1 MLKLHWIEFFLR
13 SIPETFLMIWGI
25 YVINKTSFNFKK
37 YIISTVGL
45 SLCIFFIRRLPI
57 YWGIHTFISI
67 ILIISIMFIQ
77 GIPLITS
84 LYGTLLMFLTLSL
97 SEVLNIL
104 MLIIFNIE
112 INLVYVDSIMG
123 SIRKCLLGIPSLIIM
138 FLFITLIDYFKN
150 RRN

>member
-1 MLKLHWIEFFLR
+1 
-13 SIPETFLMIWGI
+13 MIWGI
-25 YVINKTSFNFKK
+25 YVINKTSFSLKN
-37 YIISTVGL
+37 YIILTAGL
-45 SLCIFFIRRLPI
+45 SLCSFFIRKLPV
-57 YWGIHTFISI
+57 YWGIHTLIAI

-77 GIPLITS
+77 GIPLIAST
-84 LYGTLLMFLTLSL
+84 YGTLSMFLILSF
-97 SEVLNIL
+97 SEFLNIL
-104 MLIIFNIE
+104 ILSIFNIE